1 MSPDKSTLD
10 SLRIER
16 PAAEK
21 REKKPWLFIAST
33 IAVLALL
40 AIVIWWARRPAA
52 VAIKTAAAQAVQTG
66 TSSTLLNASGY
77 VTARRE
83 ATVSSKVTGKVSEVL
98 VEEGLRVEAGQ
109 VLARLDTSN
118 AEASLKLAQAQVDSA
133 HKAVEETQAS
143 LELSEREF
151 LRSKQ
156 LSDKAVVSASEYD
169 KAEADVKT
177 LRARLQRQTAE
188 IAVAERTLA
197 VYQQQLDDMV
207 IRAPFD
213 GIVTSKNAQPG
224 EMISPMS
231 SGGFTRTGIC
241 TMVDMNSLEIEVDV
255 NENYISR
262 VEPGQPVD
270 AVLDSEPDWHIPA
283 RVIAII
289 PTADRQKA
297 TIKVRIA
304 FAKLDPRILPDM
316 SVKVAFQS
324 PQPAQPSSRSVTVPK
339 SAVRQLDGH
348 DIVWVL
354 QEGRL
359 ERRAVKIV
367 SSSDETTTLGAGLN
381 QGERVVIE
389 GPADLNEGTP
399 VTEPKP

>member
-10 SLRIER
+10 SLRIQR
-16 PAAEK
+16 PTAEK
-21 REKKPWLFIAST
+21 KTGSKPWLIAGG
-33 IAVLALL
+33 IALL
-40 AIVIWWARRPAA
+40 VLLAAVVWFVRRPSA
-52 VAIKTAAAQAVQTG
+52 VAVKTASAQTVTSG
-66 TSSTLLNASGY
+66 TPNTLLNASGY

-83 ATVSSKVTGKVSEVL
+83 ATVSSKVTGKVNEVL
-98 VEEGLRVEAGQ
+98 VEEGMRVEAGQ
-109 VLARLDTSN
+109 VLARLDSSN
-118 AEASLKLAQAQVDSA
+118 AEASFRLAQAQLESA
-133 HKAVEETQAS
+133 RKAVEETHAS
-143 LELSEREF
+143 LDLSEREYQ
-151 LRSKQ
+151 RSKQ

-169 KAEADVKT
+169 RAEADVKT
-177 LRARLQRQTAE
+177 LRARLQRQTTE

-297 TIKVRIA
+297 TIKVRIG
-304 FAKLDPRILPDM
+304 FNKLDPRILPDM

-324 PQPAQPSSRSVTVPK
+324 QQPVQPTGRSISIPK
-339 SAVRQLDGH
+339 AAVRQLDGH
-348 DIVWVL
+348 DVVWVV
-354 QEGRL
+354 QEGRI
-359 ERRAVKIV
+359 ERRAVSVV
-367 SSSDETTTLGAGLN
+367 SSSDDTAILAAGLN
-381 QGERVVIE
+381 QGERVVVD
-389 GPADLNEGTP
+389 GPADLTEGTQ
-399 VTEPKP
+399 VTETKS